1 MGVNIK
7 QATYCG
13 PKGFGGTHG
22 DPGSYIPESGSPQPV
37 LDTSNNSGVGPGVNF
52 VQATYSG
59 YPGDPSKAPDVPSGG
74 SIPTGSTDVQNPE
87 ATGSDATPKDILKGC
102 MSDG

>member
-1 MGVNIK
+1 MGVKFK

-13 PKGFGGTHG
+13 PEGFGGTHG
-22 DPGSYIPESGSPQPV
+22 DPGSYIPESGKPQPV
-37 LDTSNNSGVGPGVNF
+37 LDTSNNEGVGPGVEF

-59 YPGDPSKAPDVPSGG
+59 FPGDPSMAPKVPSGG

-87 ATGSDATPKDILKGC
+87 ATGHDATPKDIFKG
-102 MSDG
+102 GTGNG

>member
-7 QATYCG
+7 QATY
-13 PKGFGGTHG
+13 
-22 DPGSYIPESGSPQPV
+22 SGSRKDDDPHMPTSGEPQPL

-59 YPGDPSKAPDVPSGG
+59 FPGDPSMAPDVPSGA
-74 SIPTGSTDVQNPE
+74 SIPLGSTDVQNPE
-87 ATGSDATPKDILKGC
+87 STGSDQTPRDIFRSPTNNG
-102 MSDG
+102 

>member
-7 QATYCG
+7 QAGYCG
-13 PKGFGGTHG
+13 PGEFMKPC
-22 DPGSYIPESGSPQPV
+22 DPQGPTSGKPQPV

-59 YPGDPSKAPDVPSGG
+59 IPGDPSLAPDVPSGCNCPADSTNVQDPHSYG
-74 SIPTGSTDVQNPE
+74 TGVTPPEIFKGSTSN
-87 ATGSDATPKDILKGC
+87 G
-102 MSDG
+102 

>member
-1 MGVNIK
+1 MPVNIK

-13 PKGFGGTHG
+13 PKGFGDTHG
-22 DPGSYIPESGSPQPV
+22 DPGSYIPEKGKPQPL
-37 LDTSNNSGVGPGVNF
+37 LDTSNDSGVGPGVKF

-59 YPGDPSKAPDVPSGG
+59 IPGDPDLGPEVPSGG

-87 ATGSDATPKDILKGC
+87 ATGSDQTPKDIFKGST
-102 MSDG
+102 SDG

>member
-22 DPGSYIPESGSPQPV
+22 DPGSYIPESGKSQPL
-37 LDTSNNSGVGPGVNF
+37 LDTSNNSGVGPGVNI

-59 YPGDPSKAPDVPSGG
+59 IKGNPSEAPDVPSGG

-87 ATGSDATPKDILKGC
+87 AQGSDQTPRDILKG
-102 MSDG
+102 STSNG

>member
-7 QATYCG
+7 QATYS
-13 PKGFGGTHG
+13 GTHADD
-22 DPGSYIPESGSPQPV
+22 DPHMPASGEPQPV
-37 LDTSNNSGVGPGVNF
+37 LDTSNNEGVGPGVRF

-59 YPGDPSKAPDVPSGG
+59 IRGNPDLAPDVPSGG

-87 ATGSDATPKDILKGC
+87 SHGSDQTPRDIFKSPPTNG
-102 MSDG
+102 

>member
-7 QATYCG
+7 QATYSG
-13 PKGFGGTHG
+13 PEGFGIKG
-22 DPGSYIPESGSPQPV
+22 DPPVPTSGESQPV
-37 LDTSNNSGVGPGVNF
+37 LDTSNNSGVGPGLNF

-59 YPGDPSKAPDVPSGG
+59 IPGDPSMAPDVPSGA

-87 ATGSDATPKDILKGC
+87 SYGTDATPADIFKG
-102 MSDG
+102 GTGNG

>member
-22 DPGSYIPESGSPQPV
+22 DPGGFIPESGKPQPL
-37 LDTSNNSGVGPGVNF
+37 LDTSNNSGAGPGVNL

-59 YPGDPSKAPDVPSGG
+59 YPGDPDKSPDVPTGA
-74 SIPTGSTDVQNPE
+74 SIPTGSTDVQDPE
-87 ATGSDATPKDILKGC
+87 ATGSNQTPADIFKG
-102 MSDG
+102 STSNG

>member
-7 QATYCG
+7 QATYAG
-13 PKGFGGTHG
+13 PDGFGITG
-22 DPGSYIPESGSPQPV
+22 DPGVPTSGSPQPL
-37 LDTSNNSGVGPGVNF
+37 LDTSNSDGVGPGVNF

-59 YPGDPSKAPDVPSGG
+59 IPGDPDLSPDVPSGG

-87 ATGSDATPKDILKGC
+87 ARVGDLNPGDILKG
-102 MSDG
+102 STSNG

>member
-13 PKGFGGTHG
+13 PKGFGDTHG
-22 DPGSYIPESGSPQPV
+22 DPGSYIPDSGSPQPL
-37 LDTSNNSGVGPGVNF
+37 LDTSNSSGPGPGVNIK
-52 VQATYSG
+52 QATYSG
-59 YPGDPSKAPDVPSGG
+59 YPGNPSKAYDMPTSA

-87 ATGSDATPKDILKGC
+87 ATGSDVTPADILKG
-102 MSDG
+102 SKSNG